1 MMGSEA
7 EVLQLPLARMR
18 APLNAYQLGSVVTPE
33 EARRFVA
40 VVAGERTV
48 MAALKCERRGFLASS
63 FVAKIVNGSDDEI
76 ACSVTGGTHNGSV
89 CLEPGYFSIEPQ
101 SVVQVPIRAPLRLP
115 HRLRTVA
122 VHLESASLRATA
134 EADVPPPPALRLA
147 TALAIGGSILLA
159 GLIAWRSMLPSIAAY
174 ALPTE
179 VAAGD
184 RIDASY
190 AYGGVGTAEYDVTSN
205 GAQIAGGV
213 LAARSGSFSF
223 PSSKA
228 AAAYHVTLAVVGPF
242 GTVRRQL
249 VTRSISVSGAGAISI
264 VALQPDPSVVRSG
277 ERITVRYVAD
287 ARSGSVTLFDA
298 SGIALQR
305 VPYSSNGVT
314 TLTAPSVDVPTQYR
328 VELLAQRGGE
338 SARASAGLLVL
349 PKDDAQAP
357 PHISGVLTAAQV
369 FRVGPVVLSATTFGV
384 RLLAHPQN
392 LRLTFE
398 DDMGTPLATQMVR
411 PGESIAY
418 FVAPNLSRDRSY
430 VVVASFS
437 RGDVEQAL
445 LAHVLVRVR
454 GGTSAP

>member
-7 EVLQLPLARMR
+7 EVLHLPAARMR
-18 APLNAYQLGSVVTPE
+18 APLTAYQLGSVVTPD

-40 VVAGERTV
+40 IVSGDRTV
-48 MAALKCERRGFLASS
+48 MAALKCERRGFMSS
-63 FVAKIVNGSDDEI
+63 DFVAKVVNGSDDEI
-76 ACSVTGGTHNGSV
+76 ACSVTGWTHHGSV
-89 CLEPGYFSIEPQ
+89 SLEPGYFWIKPQ
-101 SVVQVPIRAPLRLP
+101 SVVQIPIRAPLRLP
-115 HRLRTVA
+115 HRLRTIA
-122 VHLESASLRATA
+122 LHLESTSLRATA
-134 EADVPPPPALRLA
+134 EADVPPPPAIRLA
-147 TALAIGGSILLA
+147 SALALAGSLLLA
-159 GLIAWRSMLPSIAAY
+159 GLISWRSMLPSISAY
-174 ALPTE
+174 TLPTE

-190 AYGGVGTAEYDVTSN
+190 AYGGVGTAEYNVTSD
-205 GAQIAGGV
+205 GTQIAGGV
-213 LAARSGSFSF
+213 LPARSGSFSF
-223 PSSKA
+223 PTRRD

-249 VTRSISVSGAGAISI
+249 VARAVSISDSGAISI
-264 VALQPDPSVVRSG
+264 AALQPDPSVVRSG
-277 ERITVRYVAD
+277 ERVTVRYVAD
-287 ARSGSVTLFDA
+287 ARSGSVTLFDT

-305 VPYSSNGVT
+305 APYSSNGET
-314 TLTAPSVDVPTQYR
+314 TLIAPSVDVPTQYR
-328 VELLAQRGGE
+328 VELLAQSGAR

-357 PHISGVLTAAQV
+357 PSISGVLTAGQV
-369 FRVGPVVLSATTFGV
+369 FRVAERVVSATTFGV
-384 RLLAHPQN
+384 RLLAHPRN

-398 DDMGTPLATQMVR
+398 DDAGTPVATQSVA

-418 FVAPNLSRDRSY
+418 FTAPNVSHDRSY